1 MSIYLPIAEM
11 SVNIFVLF
19 GMGAAV
25 GFLSGMFGVGGGFLM
40 TPLLIFY
47 NIPPAVAVATEA
59 NQIVAS
65 SFSGALAHLRKGTV
79 DVKLGIMLLV
89 GGLIGSTIGVYV
101 FSLLRSVGQL
111 DLIISI
117 LYVVF
122 LGSIGSLMTIESL
135 RAIKKARDQ
144 GGEVKVKRPGHDS
157 WIHALPFKMRFR
169 KSKLYL
175 SAIPVIV
182 LGMLVGVLA
191 AIMGVGGG
199 FIMVPAM
206 IYLLRV
212 PTNVVIGTS
221 LFQIIFVT
229 SYTTIIQSTTNQTVD
244 VVLAFILMVGGVIG
258 AQFGAAAGHKL
269 KGEQLRALLG
279 LLVLAVCARLG
290 YDLIITPSDLFS
302 VVGTADQG
310 AH

>member
-1 MSIYLPIAEM
+1 MNVL
-11 SVNIFVLF
+11 VLF
-19 GMGAAV
+19 SMGAGV

-47 NIPPAVAVATEA
+47 QIPPAVAVATEA

-65 SFSGALAHLRKGTV
+65 SFSGALAHFRRGSL
-79 DVKLGIMLLV
+79 DIKLGLVLLT
-89 GGLIGSTIGVYV
+89 GGITGSALGVAI
-101 FSLLRSVGQL
+101 FSSLRSAGQL

-122 LGSIGSLMTIESL
+122 LGTIGTLMLLESL
-135 RAIKKARDQ
+135 NAIRKSRKQTEPVVRRKHQ
-144 GGEVKVKRPGHDS
+144 HN
-157 WIHALPFKMRFR
+157 WISSLPFRMRFR
-169 KSKLYL
+169 RSQLYI
-175 SAIPVIV
+175 SVIPVLV
-182 LGMLVGVLA
+182 LGVLVGILA
-191 AIMGVGGG
+191 SIMGVGGG

-221 LFQIIFVT
+221 LFQIMFVT
-229 SYTTIIQSTTNQTVD
+229 IFTTIAQSATNQTVD

-258 AQFGAAAGHKL
+258 AQFGAQMGQKL

-279 LLVLAVCARLG
+279 LIVLAVCLRLG
-290 YDLIITPSDLFS
+290 WNLVTTPDELFS
-302 VVGTADQG
+302 LGMG
-310 AH
+310 AGH